1 MTTSGQMAGAGA
13 GRLTGSGGHDRISA
27 PSRSHPGTSHLAQ
40 VRRELLTVRPHA
52 TAHWGALRAAFG
64 IALPVGLLLACG
76 RPEWIGYACFGC
88 FVAVYGRHATW
99 RARLETQLGV
109 GLVLT
114 VTAVLGTAVGVTR
127 PDGPVTAALLL
138 CVSGLG
144 LLLAKR
150 HGWAPAPS
158 VFLVFAAGATSSMPV
173 TAADLLPALCVTAGS
188 AALGVAVG
196 QLGRLLPADPR
207 ERGGRTPTTYRSLLR
222 GPGAFR
228 ELAGYTAGP
237 FLATL
242 LASWAGFGHPSW
254 AGVAATIPLAGAS
267 AAARTA
273 RGALRFTGTLAGI
286 VVTYLVLDGNP
297 SAWVLWAVSVAA
309 MLLAELFIARHY
321 GIAVIGITPTA
332 LLTSYLA
339 APQPLRP
346 MLTDRVVETAVGV
359 LVSLFV
365 LGVAAR
371 VGRREGAVAG
381 PGSGSEP
388 TAPGVRGRV
397 LGPGGIPVPGAV
409 VTLLAPSGAQLGRTD
424 VRDDGSYVL
433 EASAGGDH
441 VLVASACGHEPRVA
455 SVQVPAAGEPL
466 TFALVLTSTSTST
479 TTGGLF
485 GTVRADGLPRPGALV
500 VATDERGKVVG
511 SARSAECGGYR
522 IASLPP
528 GTCTVATSADG
539 CRPAAVRATVT
550 GGAPTRQDT
559 ELRPAATVRGTVQ
572 AGGGVPLAD
581 ARVSL
586 LDGSGNVVAAH
597 TTGGDGAY
605 AFTGLEA
612 AGYTLVAAGYPPA
625 TAGFRTGGTGSA
637 TVDLVLQHA
646 D

>member
-1 MTTSGQMAGAGA
+1 MTTSGQTAGA
-13 GRLTGSGGHDRISA
+13 GRRTGSGGPHGISA
-27 PSRSHPGTSHLAQ
+27 PRTSHLAQ

-64 IALPVGLLLACG
+64 IALPVALLLACG

-88 FVAVYGRHATW
+88 FVAVYGRHSTW

-109 GLVLT
+109 GLVLIA
-114 VTAVLGTAVGVTR
+114 TAVLGTAVGVTR
-127 PDGPVTAALLL
+127 PGGAVTAALLL

-173 TAADLLPALCVTAGS
+173 TAADLLPAFWVTAGS

-196 QLGRLLPADPR
+196 QLGRLLPEDPR
-207 ERGGRTPTTYRSLLR
+207 ERAGRTPTTYRSLLR
-222 GPGAFR
+222 APGAVR
-228 ELAGYTAGP
+228 ELVGYTAGP

-254 AGVAATIPLAGAS
+254 AGVAATIPLAGAT

-273 RGALRFTGTLAGI
+273 RGALRFTGTLVGI
-286 VVTYLVLDGNP
+286 VVTYLVLDGDP

-359 LVSLFV
+359 LVSLLV
-365 LGVAAR
+365 LGAAAGL
-371 VGRREGAVAG
+371 GRREGVR
-381 PGSGSEP
+381 SGTTASAPEP
-388 TAPGVRGRV
+388 ATGMAQAAPSAPGVRGRV
-397 LGPGGIPVPGAV
+397 LGPDGRPVPGAV
-409 VTLLAPSGAQLGRTD
+409 VTLLDPSGGQLGRTTA
-424 VRDDGSYVL
+424 RDDGTYAL
-433 EASAGGDH
+433 DAPAGGH
-441 VLVASACGHEPRVA
+441 VLVASATGLQPRVA
-455 SVQVPAAGEPL
+455 TVPVPAAGEPAAL
-466 TFALVLTSTSTST
+466 DLVLTG
-479 TTGGLF
+479 TGGLF
-485 GTVRADGLPRPGALV
+485 GTVRADGLPRAGALV
-500 VATDERGKVVG
+500 VATDAHGEVVG
-511 SARSAECGGYR
+511 SATTAEDGGYR
-522 IASLPP
+522 LVPLPP
-528 GTCTVATSADG
+528 GTYTVATSAAG
-539 CRPAAVRATVT
+539 CRPAAVHAAVAA
-550 GGAPTRQDT
+550 GAPTRQDS
-559 ELRPAATVRGTVQ
+559 ELRPTATVRGTVH
-572 AGGGVPLAD
+572 ATGGVPLAE

-605 AFTGLEA
+605 AFTGLDA
-612 AGYTLVAAGYPPA
+612 AGYTLVATGYPPA
-625 TAGFRTGGTGSA
+625 TAGFRTGGTGSD